1 MPTSVRNIKLLKSI
15 SGLWMAAVVGFTGC
29 QNLHNILTLETD
41 GLPPSSAPLTVM
53 SYNIRVGYGAKD
65 RGVDPYLLS
74 KRQENL
80 EPIIAAIQSVEPDII
95 GLQEVRGS
103 GQARRLAQ
111 ALDMNYAY
119 AWHETDSARARWWGV
134 AILSKYPIKKA
145 KRVLVRSGSGNMKS
159 ALVCTAD
166 IGGLPATFISVHTV
180 RDRRDWRSFA
190 EIMKV
195 VDKIPHPVVLIGDL
209 NMQPHDQRLEL
220 LQSRFVDSAVAVDTE
235 SAKNARATGT
245 FEGIG
250 RIDYVLVDNRY
261 FDVQEAGIIS
271 RKYWNASDH
280 LAYFA
285 RIILRPLP

>member
-1 MPTSVRNIKLLKSI
+1 MPTSLRTDKLLKSV
-15 SGLWMAAVVGFTGC
+15 SGVWMAGVMIFAGC
-29 QNLHNILTLETD
+29 QNFHNIRTQETD
-41 GLPPSSAPLTVM
+41 SFPSSYRPLTVM
-53 SYNIRVGYGAKD
+53 SYNIRVGYGGKD
-65 RGVDPYLLS
+65 RGVDPYILS

-80 EPIIAAIQSVEPDII
+80 APIIAAIQSVEPDII

-119 AWHETDSARARWWGV
+119 AWHETDNARTRWWGV
-134 AILSKYPIKKA
+134 AVLSKYPINKA

-209 NMQPHDQRLEL
+209 NMPPHDQRLEL
-220 LQSRFVDSAVAVDTE
+220 LESRFIDSAVAVDTQ
-235 SAKNARATGT
+235 SAKKARATGT
-245 FEGIG
+245 YSGIG
-250 RIDYVLVDNRY
+250 RIDYVFVDSRY

-280 LAYFA
+280 LGYYA